1 MIEPLTTAS
10 AAATEIEER
19 QRLMSGED
27 ARPSES
33 SPLPG
38 SSGGAAAV
46 TGHKVQFAAASSAL
60 DDTDEAGS
68 GGGGRGGMEDARA
81 ATIPG
86 VGVAGPNLD
95 PLFCGSHAKV
105 GCTLLRNCC
114 ILLILEQ
121 TPETQS
127 LVLTLYMP

>member
-46 TGHKVQFAAASSAL
+46 AAAVTGHKVQFAAASSVL

-81 ATIPG
+81 AT
-86 VGVAGPNLD
+86 
-95 PLFCGSHAKV
+95 
-105 GCTLLRNCC
+105 
-114 ILLILEQ
+114 
-121 TPETQS
+121 
-127 LVLTLYMP
+127 LYMP